1 MLNVV
6 VERVTQLV
14 NTFRPSRDLFSP
26 KPFPCD
32 QLTKETQHIH
42 DSPSMPVVG
51 DASFKIPWGKT
62 LLGLLVSAAAVIYFS
77 GQIDFGQLG
86 DALGAAEIGPI
97 VWAVVVIVVTGLAK
111 AWRWQWLYYPEKPTI
126 KPTYYAI
133 MTGQLLN
140 LVSPIPR
147 LGDVARL
154 YQMQT
159 SSNVPAGTTLGT
171 IVSEKSFDLLLTV
184 LLAIAIVP
192 FFTIPDIVSEQV
204 FSLAVV
210 AVVLLAILYLL
221 VFQAE
226 RILGLTQTITRPLP
240 TKLASFV
247 NKLAKR
253 SLQGLA
259 VLKHGR
265 VTVFLI
271 VLSAGIGMLSNLTPY
286 LIFRAFNMPYG
297 IAEALLMN
305 AVVTLSISVPSAPGR
320 IGTFES
326 FVFAVLF
333 LLGFGD
339 EAVSLAYALVYHAVV
354 VVPTLIIGGV
364 TLALSDWRLRD
375 LFGRGDSD
383 V

>member
-1 MLNVV
+1 MTHQTDPIPLSANPA
-6 VERVTQLV
+6 ENK
-14 NTFRPSRDLFSP
+14 NT
-26 KPFPCD
+26 
-32 QLTKETQHIH
+32 
-42 DSPSMPVVG
+42 
-51 DASFKIPWGKT
+51 IPWGKT
-62 LLGLLVSAAAVIYFS
+62 LLGLLLSVASVVYFS
-77 GQIDFGQLG
+77 TQIDYAQLG
-86 DALGAAEIGPI
+86 DAMRSAKVGPI
-97 VWAVVVIVVTGLAK
+97 VWAVVVIFATGLAK
-111 AWRWQWLYYPEKPTI
+111 AWRWQWLYYPDKPTF
-126 KPTYYAI
+126 KPTYFAI

-140 LVSPIPR
+140 IVSPIPR

-159 SSNVPAGTTLGT
+159 SSKIPAGTTLGT

-204 FSLAVV
+204 FSLAVI
-210 AVVLLAILYLL
+210 AVVLLGILYVL

-226 RILGLTQTITRPLP
+226 RILSLTQTLTRPLP
-240 TKLASFV
+240 KRFADFV

-271 VLSAGIGMLSNLTPY
+271 LLSAGIGVLSILTPY
-286 LIFRAFNMPYG
+286 FIFLAFDMPFG

-354 VVPTLIIGGV
+354 VVPTLIIGGI
-364 TLALSDWRLRD
+364 TLALSDWKLRE
-375 LFGRGDSD
+375 LFNRSN
-383 V
+383 